1 MFVIQG
7 DDELKIPW
15 MVWMIQGVKSI
26 IGAQMDL
33 IFAYI
38 VEQTL
43 TKIRIDAIIW
53 IEVVFSAQKGI

>member
-1 MFVIQG
+1 MTQS
-7 DDELKIPW
+7 
-15 MVWMIQGVKSI
+15 VKSI

-43 TKIRIDAIIW
+43 TKIQIDII
-53 IEVVFSAQKGI
+53 IGHPGFEQSR